1 MCVCVCACGVILVNI
16 LVHNLAPKQKFLAP
30 PLFLMDAKL
39 KDMPMQKAKTIFTTK
54 IQYIQYK
61 IGKKLKRMAF
71 YIYIKNNN
79 NKKKNQ

>member
-1 MCVCVCACGVILVNI
+1 M
-16 LVHNLAPKQKFLAP
+16 AP

-61 IGKKLKRMAF
+61 IGKKNKKNGILHI
-71 YIYIKNNN
+71 YIYIKINESEM
-79 NKKKNQ
+79 KNC